1 MHSRVPLRLLGLVVV
16 VGVGMAV
23 ALPAMANTE
32 TPPFEFTFPQ
42 DVEPTEFTSTFGDHR
57 SGGRAHLGNDLLA
70 PRMTEV
76 YAFGGG
82 MISYVGTNNL
92 SGRNVKIDHGGG
104 WETYYLHLNNDDVGT
119 DNGAAPWT
127 LTVAPGIEE
136 GMNVDVGQLIGWV
149 GDSGNAETT
158 TPHTHFELRLD
169 GRAID
174 PHSILVGSYLEAIER
189 EEGIAQSLLRFPDY
203 EIE

>member
-1 MHSRVPLRLLGLVVV
+1 MRSRVPLRLLGLVVAV
-16 VGVGMAV
+16 VVGMAV
-23 ALPAMANTE
+23 ALPAVASTE

-42 DVEPTEFTSTFGDHR
+42 DVEHTEFRSTFGDQR

-76 YAFGGG
+76 YAFADGT
-82 MISYVGTNNL
+82 ISYVGTNNL
-92 SGRNVKIDHGGG
+92 SGRNVKIDHGAR
-104 WETYYLHLNNDDVGT
+104 WETYYLHLNNDDIDT

-136 GMNVDVGQLIGWV
+136 GMSVDVGQLIGWV

-169 GRAID
+169 GQAID
-174 PHSILVGSYLEAIER
+174 PYSILVGSYLEAIER
-189 EEGIAQSLLRFPDY
+189 EEAIAESLVRFPDY